1 MKKIT
6 KLVAL
11 AMAAV
16 MVLSA
21 VPAMA
26 ASDDPITDLYMY
38 QTTANEMETQN
49 ILWSQYNKELQVL
62 TNCIDGLVT
71 VDNYGKLE
79 PSLAESWETPDNGKT
94 WIFHIRDGVKWVD
107 VNFNEKA
114 DLTANDFVTGL
125 EWILN
130 FWKNASNNTSMPIE
144 LIEGASEYY
153 EYTKALDEAEALAL
167 APDNEKFAELVGCK
181 AEDDNTLVYTCL
193 GEAPFFP
200 TVATYNCLYPASA
213 ALIEELGPEGFRA
226 CNNENMWYCG
236 AYVLSEYIQGNE
248 KVLTKNPTWWD
259 TESSRFETVT
269 VKMIESLDMA
279 YQLYETGEVDY
290 VQLTES
296 NLSTI
301 NNDEGHQFHDYL
313 VEARPTKYS
322 YQIQFNYGK
331 LNEDGTRDDN
341 WDDAVANEAFRLS
354 IYYGLE
360 FGDYYKRTNAIN
372 PYKCYNNAFT
382 MRGLVYY
389 SDGTEYTERVLEK
402 LGLGSYD
409 NETMLRYDKEKAEA
423 YKAQAIEELTAAGV
437 TFPVHATYYY
447 QASNMTGQQTAEV
460 LKQCFSASLG
470 DDYIVLDLGQYIT
483 SFPQEV
489 RNAKLHSFDIRGW
502 GADYG
507 DPQNFL
513 GQETIH
519 NDNAFYATA
528 YCNVADL
535 QNEDTIKT
543 FEEFTDMVNAANT
556 ITGDM
561 DARYD
566 AYADAEAFLI
576 EHALVIPVYFN
587 ISWQLTKI
595 NDYSKKNAAY
605 GIQNEKYVNWE
616 TSASGYTGADYEAF
630 AAAYEAGE

>member
-1 MKKIT
+1 MLGTI
-6 KLVAL
+6 
-11 AMAAV
+11 
-16 MVLSA
+16 
-21 VPAMA
+21 PAMA
-26 ASDDPITDLYMY
+26 ASDDPITDLYWY

-94 WIFHIRDGVKWVD
+94 WIFHIREGVKWVD

-114 DLTANDFVTGL
+114 DLTAYDFLTGM

-130 FWKNASNNTSMPIE
+130 FYKNASNNTSMPIE

-153 EYTKALDEAEALAL
+153 EYTKELSEEEANALTYE
-167 APDNEKFAELVGCK
+167 NEKFAELVGVK
-181 AEDDNTLVYTCL
+181 AEDEYTLVYTCL
-193 GEAPFFP
+193 GESPFFP
-200 TVATYNCLYPASA
+200 TVATYNCLYPAA
-213 ALIEELGPEGFRA
+213 QGLIDELGVEGFRA
-226 CNNENMWYCG
+226 CTNENMWYCG
-236 AYVLSEYIQGNE
+236 AYVLSEYIQGSE
-248 KVLTKNPTWWD
+248 KVLTKNPAWWD
-259 TESSRFETVT
+259 TESTRFDTVT
-269 VKMIESLDMA
+269 VKMVESLDSA
-279 YQLYETGEVDY
+279 YQLYETGEIDY

-296 NLSTI
+296 NLNTI
-301 NNDEGHQFHDYL
+301 YNNESHDFHDYL

-322 YQIQFNYGK
+322 YQFQFNYGK

-341 WDDAVANEAFRLS
+341 WDDAIANEAFRQCF
-354 IYYGLE
+354 YYGLE
-360 FGDYYKRTNAIN
+360 LGNYYKRTNSIN

-382 MRGLVYY
+382 MKGLVYY
-389 SDGTEYTERVLEK
+389 SDGSEYTDHVLEAM
-402 LGLGSYD
+402 GEPMYD
-409 NETMLRYDKEKAEA
+409 NETMHRYNKEKFEEL
-423 YKAQAIEELTAAGV
+423 KAQAIEELTAQGV
-437 TFPVHATYYY
+437 TFPVHAVYYY
-447 QASNMTGQQTAEV
+447 QSSSQTAHDTADV
-460 LKQCFSASLG
+460 LKQCFSDSFG
-470 DDYIVLDLGQYIT
+470 DDFIVLDLGTYIN

-535 QNEDTIKT
+535 QNEDTIAT
-543 FEEFTDMVNAANT
+543 FEEFTDMVNAANA

-566 AYADAEAFLI
+566 AYAEAEAFLL
-576 EHALVIPVYFN
+576 EHALVVPVYFN
-587 ISWQLTKI
+587 ISWQLTRI
-595 NDYSKKNAAY
+595 NDYSKKNAAF

-616 TSASGYTGADYEAF
+616 TSASGYTTEEYEAF
-630 AAAYEAGE
+630 AEAYAAGE

>member
-1 MKKIT
+1 MKLT
-6 KLVAL
+6 AL
-11 AMAAV
+11 ALAAALTLGA
-16 MVLSA
+16 M
-21 VPAMA
+21 PAMA
-26 ASDDPITDLYMY
+26 ASDDPITDLYWY

-94 WIFHIRDGVKWVD
+94 WIFNIREGAKWVD
-107 VNFNEKA
+107 VNFEEKA
-114 DLTANDFVTGL
+114 DVTAYDFLTGM

-130 FWKNASNNTSMPIE
+130 FHKNASNNTSMPIE

-153 EYTKALDEAEALAL
+153 EYTKELSQEEAYALTYE
-167 APDNEKFAELVGCK
+167 NEKFAELVGVK
-181 AEDDNTLVYTCL
+181 AEDAYTLVYTCL

-200 TVATYNCLYPASA
+200 TVATYNCLYPAA
-213 ALIEELGPEGFRA
+213 QGLIDELGVEGFRA
-226 CNNENMWYCG
+226 CNNENMWYNG
-236 AYVLSEYIQGNE
+236 AYVLSEYIQGSE
-248 KVLTKNPTWWD
+248 KVLTKNPKWWD
-259 TESSRFETVT
+259 TESTRFETVT
-269 VKMIESLDMA
+269 VKMVESLDSA
-279 YQLYETGEVDY
+279 YQLYETGEIDY

-296 NLSTI
+296 NLNMIYNS
-301 NNDEGHQFHDYL
+301 EGHQFHDYL

-322 YQIQFNYGK
+322 YQFQFNYGK

-341 WDDAVANEAFRLS
+341 WCNAIANEAFRKCF
-354 IYYGLE
+354 YYGLE
-360 FGDYYKRTNAIN
+360 LGDYYKRTNSIN
-372 PYKCYNNAFT
+372 PYKCYNNVFT
-382 MRGLVYY
+382 MQGLVYY
-389 SDGTEYTERVLEK
+389 SDGSEYSAHVLEK
-402 LGLGSYD
+402 MGEPPYD
-409 NETMLRYDKEKAEA
+409 NQTMHRYNKEKFEEL
-423 YKAQAIEELTAAGV
+423 KAQAIEELTAEGV
-437 TFPVHATYYY
+437 TFPVHALYFY
-447 QASNMTGQQTAEV
+447 QASSQTAHDTADV
-460 LKQCFSASLG
+460 LKQCFSDSFG
-470 DDYIVLDLGQYIT
+470 DDFIVLDLGTYIQ

-535 QNEDTIKT
+535 QNEETIKT
-543 FEEFTDMVNAANT
+543 FEEFTDMVNAANA

-566 AYADAEAFLI
+566 AYAEAEAFML
-576 EHALVIPVYFN
+576 EHALVVPVYFN
-587 ISWQLTKI
+587 ISWQLTRI
-595 NDYSKKNAAY
+595 NDYSKKNAVF

-616 TSASGYTGADYEAF
+616 TSASGYTTEEYEAF
-630 AAAYEAGE
+630 AAEYEAGK